1 MNDLVVEKSKF
12 DAVLRRL
19 INAKPQTFKETVAKP
34 KPRKDGGVKRSA
46 KSRKPTP

>member
-1 MNDLVVEKSKF
+1 MKDETIDKSKF

-19 INAKPQTFKETVAKP
+19 IAAKPQTFKETVAKP

-46 KSRKPTP
+46 KRLSR